1 MREPNDVTPC
11 DAAEVTRWDD
21 TADVIVVGFGA
32 AGSAAAFSA
41 AAAGA
46 QVLVTERTG
55 GPGGAAALAEGIV
68 YLGGGTP
75 IQKACGFEDS
85 LDDMYRY
92 MMAACGPDPD
102 EAKIARYCEESL
114 GHFDWLVA
122 RGVPFDP
129 TFCADTSMAPDGTE
143 GLVYSGGEDA
153 YPFNE
158 IARPAP
164 AGAPGQDEA
173 LDGMAPHAAPGGC
186 RHRGGRGRLDRHPGR
201 PPGVDDGRVVGVQAQ
216 RFGETVTLRA
226 RRGVV
231 LTAGG
236 FIFNDDMLRQHC
248 PPLARGTFKVG
259 TEGDDGRGIRMA
271 QAIGASVRNMYAG
284 EVSLPITPPRTLIHG
299 ILVNGQGQ
307 RFINEDTY
315 MGRVGQSALY
325 EQDGEV
331 YLDRRRGLLRG
342 ELDGPR
348 RHAGSARPRRSSSP
362 RSACPP
368 VRSRRP
374 WSSTTGTR
382 RRGRTRSSTRP
393 PSWVRP
399 LVPPIGAVDLRIG
412 PAPYAP
418 FTLGGLETT
427 VAGEVLRPDRRR
439 HRGAVRRRAHHGRAC
454 ARSATP
460 AGSPSGT
467 ARCSAASPARARL
480 PRLRDVRPAAPS
492 STSACAGRSGYEEVD
507 IERRIAM
514 DLDLLDL
521 YGRASDWTVDQG
533 GRAPRRSWMTPTSCD
548 GWDVRTLMNHMLQ
561 TQRYFVGAARGEDVA
576 PPAGTPPDVR
586 QRRPDAPTST
596 TPRRDVADLRRARG
610 DREDRSCARHRV
622 QRPAAARLGSR
633 HVDRA
638 GHDMP
643 DGCPRSP
650 TPSSTARFTDE
661 QRKGVFKPE
670 IAVAPNASAQDKLLA
685 YTGRD
690 PSRRASA

>member
-1 MREPNDVTPC
+1 MRQPNDVTPC
-11 DAAEVTRWDD
+11 DAGEITDWDD

-92 MMAACGPDPD
+92 MMAACGPDPN

-122 RGVPFDP
+122 RDVPFDP

-158 IARPAP
+158 VARPAP
-164 AGAPGQDEA
+164 RGHLAKTKRSTGWLLMQHLAAAAAGAG
-173 LDGMAPHAAPGGC
+173 AAVSTDT
-186 RHRGGRGRLDRHPGR
+186 RVDRLVCHE
-201 PPGVDDGRVVGVQAQ
+201 GRVVGVQAQ

-331 YLDRRRGLLRG
+331 YLIVDEASYEVNWMGLAATWVCETAAQLESEIG
-342 ELDGPR
+342 LPGGSLQSTVDLYN
-348 RHAGSARPRRSSSP
+348 RHAA
-362 RSACPP
+362 
-368 VRSRRP
+368 
-374 WSSTTGTR
+374 TGED
-382 RRGRTRSSTRP
+382 P
-393 PSWVRP
+393 LFHKDASWVRP

-427 VAGEVLRPDRRR
+427 VAGEVLDLTGSPI
-439 HRGAVRRRAHHGRAC
+439 GGTVRRRAHHLG
-454 ARSATP
+454 
-460 AGSPSGT
+460 G
-467 ARCSAASPARARL
+467 L
-480 PRLRDVRPAAPS
+480 LVRLRQRPLHRGQHAVRPLRRRECRRGCAFELRGAMPGRERVAS
-492 STSACAGRSGYEEVD
+492 SVVD
-507 IERRIAM
+507 NGVPE
-514 DLDLLDL
+514 DLLELDE
-521 YGRASDWTVDQG
+521 R
-533 GRAPRRSWMTPTSCD
+533 
-548 GWDVRTLMNHMLQ
+548 
-561 TQRYFVGAARGEDVA
+561 FVGIG
-576 PPAGTPPDVR
+576 PP
-586 QRRPDAPTST
+586 
-596 TPRRDVADLRRARG
+596 
-610 DREDRSCARHRV
+610 
-622 QRPAAARLGSR
+622 
-633 HVDRA
+633 
-638 GHDMP
+638 
-643 DGCPRSP
+643 
-650 TPSSTARFTDE
+650 
-661 QRKGVFKPE
+661 
-670 IAVAPNASAQDKLLA
+670 
-685 YTGRD
+685 
-690 PSRRASA
+690 